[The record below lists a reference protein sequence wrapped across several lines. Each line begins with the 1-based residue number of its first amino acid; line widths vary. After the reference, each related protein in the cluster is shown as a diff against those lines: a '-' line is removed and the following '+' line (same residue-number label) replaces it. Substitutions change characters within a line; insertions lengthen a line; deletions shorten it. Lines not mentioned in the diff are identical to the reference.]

1 MDACVYSE
9 ICILPSASDAS
20 NLQGQTSTPKNYIEL
35 ESSPVPLLSRIYEHL
50 NLHFERQSPSLTCAI
65 ISFILTST
73 SQECIHE
80 VALSVGFG
88 GQPTEKAIKPSA
100 KRNEYEFD
108 MDDEG
113 EDEEDIFDLLDQ
125 TETSFPTFFPNAIL
139 HALPAAQKSLVLFRI
154 AQPDHP
160 MLISPP
166 KIAFIRWLWTTEEIT
181 AAWNGSAL
189 PPNPSNIVSSPPSP
203 PSLPNPYM
211 PELADFIVF
220 DFEPGTSGLDSSPEI
235 KDNSYTALSIF
246 IDNFPASLPPITP
259 TLAELTSLTFKNLLE
274 HASTLSTSLLDLF
287 INSPGVLNFRSHLIL
302 LRSYLLMAS
311 PSFKSRLLSA
321 LFSDA
326 GEYEID
332 ITAHSMSIRSLRKK
346 LGKTGKEA
354 KSQPWAMGL
363 SPNLLE
369 RETWPPVGADLSFFL
384 RTVIV
389 DSLDKPKETEDGKIE
404 REQVVEE
411 AGWRLGFAI
420 RDLPTGA
427 GRDKWLDPL
436 CMSIFLSGI

>member
-1 MDACVYSE
+1 
-9 ICILPSASDAS
+9 
-20 NLQGQTSTPKNYIEL
+20 
-35 ESSPVPLLSRIYEHL
+35 
-50 NLHFERQSPSLTCAI
+50 
-65 ISFILTST
+65 LTST
-73 SQECIHE
+73 SQEYIHG

-88 GQPTEKAIKPSA
+88 GQPAEKVSKPSA

-108 MDDEG
+108 ADDAD

-125 TETSFPTFFPNAIL
+125 TETSFPTFFPNAVL
-139 HALPAAQKSLVLFRI
+139 QALPAAQKSLVLFRI

-166 KIAFIRWLWTTEEIT
+166 KNAFIRWLWTTQEIT
-181 AAWNGSAL
+181 AAWNGSPL
-189 PPNPSNIVSSPPSP
+189 PPNSGTIVSSPPS
-203 PSLPNPYM
+203 SLPNPYM
-211 PELADFIVF
+211 PEMADFITF
-220 DFEPGTSGLDSSPEI
+220 DFEPGTPGLGSSLQI
-235 KDNSYTALSIF
+235 KDNSHVTLSTF

-259 TLAELTSLTFKNLLE
+259 TLAELTSLTFKNLLD

-287 INSPGVLNFRSHLIL
+287 INSPGILNFRSHLIL

-326 GEYEID
+326 GEYEFD

-346 LGKTGKEA
+346 PGKKGKEA

-389 DSLDKPKETEDGKIE
+389 DSLDKPRETEDGKIE

-436 CMSIFLSGI
+436 CMLFFLFLSFWYLIR

>member
-1 MDACVYSE
+1 M
-9 ICILPSASDAS
+9 
-20 NLQGQTSTPKNYIEL
+20 
-35 ESSPVPLLSRIYEHL
+35 
-50 NLHFERQSPSLTCAI
+50 
-65 ISFILTST
+65 TST
-73 SQECIHE
+73 SQEYIHG

-88 GQPTEKAIKPSA
+88 GQPAEKVSKPSA

-108 MDDEG
+108 ADDED

-125 TETSFPTFFPNAIL
+125 TETSFPTFFPNAVL
-139 HALPAAQKSLVLFRI
+139 RALPAAQKSLVLFRI

-166 KIAFIRWLWTTEEIT
+166 KNAFIRWLWTTQEIT

-189 PPNPSNIVSSPPSP
+189 PPDPGTIISPPSP
-203 PSLPNPYM
+203 FSLPNPYV
-211 PELADFIVF
+211 PEIADFIIF
-220 DFEPGTSGLDSSPEI
+220 DFEPGTSGLGSSLQI
-235 KDNSYTALSIF
+235 KDNSHVTLSTF

-287 INSPGVLNFRSHLIL
+287 INSPGILNFRSHLIL
-302 LRSYLLMAS
+302 LRSHLLMAS

-326 GEYEID
+326 GEYEFD

-346 LGKTGKEA
+346 PGKKGKEEA

-389 DSLDKPKETEDGKIE
+389 DSLDKPRETEDGKIE

-436 CMSIFLSGI
+436 CMLFFLTSFLLVSDKIIISLFLQLLSSLIYFLITIL

>member
-1 MDACVYSE
+1 LQSE
-9 ICILPSASDAS
+9 I
-20 NLQGQTSTPKNYIEL
+20 STPKSYIEL
-35 ESSPVPLLSRIYEHL
+35 ESSPVPLLSRIYEYL
-50 NLHFERQSPSLTCAI
+50 NLHFERQSPPLTRAI
-65 ISFILTST
+65 IAFILTNT
-73 SQECIHE
+73 SQEYIHG

-88 GQPTEKAIKPSA
+88 GLPPEKASKPSA
-100 KRNEYEFD
+100 VRHEYEFD
-108 MDDEG
+108 ADDEG
-113 EDEEDIFDLLDQ
+113 EDEEDIFDLFDR
-125 TETSFPTFFPNAIL
+125 TETSFPTFFPNAVL

-160 MLISPP
+160 MLVSPP
-166 KIAFIRWLWTTEEIT
+166 KDASIRWLWTTPEIT
-181 AAWNGSAL
+181 AAWDGSSL
-189 PPNPSNIVSSPPSP
+189 PPNPGTTNKTSLPSP
-203 PSLPNPYM
+203 PLPNPYM
-211 PELADFIVF
+211 PEIADFLKF
-220 DFEPGTSGLDSSPEI
+220 DFEPGTSGAHSSLQI
-235 KDNSYTALSIF
+235 QDNSYMTLRTF
-246 IDNFPASLPPITP
+246 IDDFPPSLPSIVP
-259 TLAELTSLTFKNLLE
+259 TLAEVTSLIFKNLLE
-274 HASTLSTSLLDLF
+274 HASTLSTSLLHLF
-287 INSPGVLNFRSHLIL
+287 VNAPGILNFRFHLIL
-302 LRSYLLMAS
+302 LRSYLLMGS
-311 PSFKSRLLSA
+311 PSFKSRLLGA

-326 GEYEID
+326 GEYEVD
-332 ITAHSMSIRSLRKK
+332 TTAHSMSIRSLRKRQ
-346 LGKTGKEA
+346 GKKAKEEG

-436 CMSIFLSGI
+436 CMFLFFFFLYLMEYINFSSFSY

>member
-1 MDACVYSE
+1 M
-9 ICILPSASDAS
+9 
-20 NLQGQTSTPKNYIEL
+20 
-35 ESSPVPLLSRIYEHL
+35 
-50 NLHFERQSPSLTCAI
+50 
-65 ISFILTST
+65 TST
-73 SQECIHE
+73 SQEYIHE

-88 GQPTEKAIKPSA
+88 GQPSEKNSKPSA
-100 KRNEYEFD
+100 RRNEYEFD
-108 MDDEG
+108 ADDED
-113 EDEEDIFDLLDQ
+113 EDEEEDIFDLLDK
-125 TETSFPTFFPNAIL
+125 TETSFPIFFPNAVL

-160 MLISPP
+160 MLISSP
-166 KIAFIRWLWTTEEIT
+166 KNAFIRWLWTTQEIT

-189 PPNPSNIVSSPPSP
+189 PPNPDIVISSPPFTP
-203 PSLPNPYM
+203 FLPNHYA
-211 PELADFIVF
+211 PEIADFITF
-220 DFEPGTSGLDSSPEI
+220 DFEPGTAAMGSSLRI
-235 KDNSYTALSIF
+235 KDNSYVTLSTF
-246 IDNFPASLPPITP
+246 IDNFPATLPPITP
-259 TLAELTSLTFKNLLE
+259 TLAELTSLTFKNLLQ

-287 INSPGVLNFRSHLIL
+287 INSSGTLNFRSHLIL

-311 PSFKSRLLSA
+311 SPFKSRLLGA

-326 GEYEID
+326 GEYEFD

-346 LGKTGKEA
+346 PGKGGKEA

-389 DSLDKPKETEDGKIE
+389 DSLDKPKEREDGKME

-436 CMSIFLSGI
+436 CMFFSLFLFVFDKILISLFFFQLLSSLI